1 MSRKSVAY
9 VGGVLFA
16 GIAGAV
22 AIVLLSFFFFD
33 LW

>member
-16 GIAGAV
+16 GVAGTV
-22 AIVLLSFFFFD
+22 AIVLISFFLFD

>member
-1 MSRKSVAY
+1 MARKSVAY

-16 GIAGAV
+16 GVAGTV
-22 AIVLLSFFFFD
+22 AIVALSFFFFD

>member
-16 GIAGAV
+16 AAFGAIAL
-22 AIVLLSFFFFD
+22 VLLSFFMFD